1 VEEGDLMKREE
12 EEYIERNQEYEEPPL
27 EDFFVNED
35 DIRRKEETTRK
46 RKKLVKLI
54 SLIIILALSVN
65 VWGIFPKLFNLPS
78 IQFLLKSK
86 ELSNDIRIEE
96 WKKAVVS
103 INGNGSK
110 GTGFNID
117 PSGKIL
123 TNSHVV
129 EEMDSIMVT
138 FPDGQLFSADVISD
152 YPEYDFSLLEIEGES
167 LPTLNLYRSS
177 DQEEVGKHIYI
188 IGNPLAYSFIV
199 MEGETAGL
207 YHSSLPKPVLL
218 LDAPIQ
224 SGNSGSPVI
233 NEQGE
238 VIGVVYASIEKTK
251 NNQRFG
257 LAIPIENIIQ
267 ELDID

>member
-1 VEEGDLMKREE
+1 MKREE
-12 EEYIERNQEYEEPPL
+12 EDYIERNLEDEEPPL
-27 EDFFVNED
+27 EDFLLNED
-35 DIRRKEETTRK
+35 DIRRKEETS
-46 RKKLVKLI
+46 KKKKKMIKLI
-54 SLIIILALSVN
+54 SLIIILVLSVN

-103 INGNGSK
+103 INGNGIK

-167 LPTLNLYRSS
+167 LPTLNLYRST

-188 IGNPLAYSFIV
+188 IGNPLAHSFIV

-207 YHSSLPKPVLL
+207 YHSSLLKPVLL

-233 NEQGE
+233 TEDGE

-251 NNQRFG
+251 NNKRFG

>member
-1 VEEGDLMKREE
+1 MNKKEE
-12 EEYIERNQEYEEPPL
+12 EQRTQESEEPHF
-27 EDFFVNED
+27 EDFLVNED
-35 DIRRKEETTRK
+35 DIRRKEERARK
-46 RKKLVKLI
+46 RKKRIKI
-54 SLIIILALSVN
+54 CSIIIILALSVN

-86 ELSNDIRIEE
+86 ELSNDMRVEE

-103 INGNGSK
+103 INGNGRK

-129 EEMDSIMVT
+129 SNMDSILVT
-138 FPDGQLFSADVISD
+138 FPDGQLFSAKVISD
-152 YPEYDFSLLEIEGES
+152 NQDYDFALMEIEGED
-167 LPTLNLYRSS
+167 LPTLDLHRST
-177 DQEEVGKHIYI
+177 DHEDGGKQIYI
-188 IGNPLAYSFIV
+188 IGNPLAHSFIV

-207 YHSSLPKPVLL
+207 YYSSLPNPSLL

-233 NEQGE
+233 NENGQ
-238 VIGVVYASIEKTK
+238 VIGIVYASIEKTK
-251 NNQRFG
+251 SNQRYG

-267 ELDID
+267 ELDMD

>member
-1 VEEGDLMKREE
+1 MKREE
-12 EEYIERNQEYEEPPL
+12 EEDYIKRNQDFEEPPL
-27 EDFFVNED
+27 EDFLVNED
-35 DIRRKEETTRK
+35 DIRRKEETSK
-46 RKKLVKLI
+46 KKKKMIKLV
-54 SLIIILALSVN
+54 SLIIILVLSVN

-103 INGNGSK
+103 INGNGIK

-117 PSGKIL
+117 PSGRIL

-138 FPDGQLFSADVISD
+138 FPDGQPFSADVISD
-152 YPEYDFSLLEIEGES
+152 YPEYDFALLEIKGDS
-167 LPTLNLYRSS
+167 LPTLDLYRST

-188 IGNPLAYSFIV
+188 IGNPLAHSFIV

-233 NEQGE
+233 NEDGE
-238 VIGVVYASIEKTK
+238 VIGVVYASIEKIK

>member
-1 VEEGDLMKREE
+1 MKREE
-12 EEYIERNQEYEEPPL
+12 EEDYIERNPDDEEPPL
-27 EDFFVNED
+27 EDFLVNED
-35 DIRRKEETTRK
+35 DIRRKEETSE
-46 RKKLVKLI
+46 KKKKMIKLI
-54 SLIIILALSVN
+54 SLIIILVVSVN

-86 ELSNDIRIEE
+86 ELSKDIRIEE

-103 INGNGSK
+103 INGNGIK

-117 PSGKIL
+117 QFGKVL

-138 FPDGQLFSADVISD
+138 FPDGQLFSAEVISD
-152 YPEYDFSLLEIEGES
+152 YPEYDFALLEIEGES
-167 LPTLNLYRSS
+167 LPTLDLDRTT

-188 IGNPLAYSFIV
+188 IGNPLAHSFIV

-218 LDAPIQ
+218 LDAPIH

-233 NEQGE
+233 NEDGE
-238 VIGVVYASIEKTK
+238 VIGVVYASIDKTK

>member
-1 VEEGDLMKREE
+1 MKREEE
-12 EEYIERNQEYEEPPL
+12 EEYIERNPDSEEPPL
-27 EDFFVNED
+27 EDFLVNED
-35 DIRRKEETTRK
+35 DNRRKEETSRK
-46 RKKLVKLI
+46 RIKRVKLI

-96 WKKAVVS
+96 WKKAVVLV
-103 INGNGSK
+103 NGNGRK

-117 PSGKIL
+117 ASGKIL
-123 TNSHVV
+123 TNSHVI
-129 EEMDSIMVT
+129 EKMDSILVT
-138 FPDGQLFSADVISD
+138 FPNGQFFSANVISD
-152 YPEYDFSLLEIEGES
+152 YPDYDFALLEIEGES
-167 LPTLNLYRSS
+167 LPTLDLNKST
-177 DQEEVGKHIYI
+177 DQEEVGKPIYI
-188 IGNPLAYSFIV
+188 IGNPLAHSFIV
-199 MEGETAGL
+199 MEGETAGV

-233 NEQGE
+233 NENGE

-267 ELDID
+267 ELNID

>member
-1 VEEGDLMKREE
+1 MKREE
-12 EEYIERNQEYEEPPL
+12 EEDYIERNQDYEEPPL
-27 EDFFVNED
+27 EDFFMNED
-35 DIRRKEETTRK
+35 DIRRKEETSRK
-46 RKKLVKLI
+46 RKKLIKFL
-54 SLIIILALSVN
+54 SLIIILVMSVN

-96 WKKAVVS
+96 WKMAVVS
-103 INGNGSK
+103 INGNGIK

-129 EEMDSIMVT
+129 EKMDSILVT
-138 FPDGQLFSADVISD
+138 FPDGQLFSAEVISE
-152 YPEYDFSLLEIEGES
+152 YPNHDFALLKIEGES
-167 LPTLNLYRSS
+167 LPTLDLYRST
-177 DQEEVGKHIYI
+177 DQVEAGKHIYI
-188 IGNPLAYSFIV
+188 IGNPLAHSFIV
-199 MEGETAGL
+199 MEGETSGL
-207 YHSSLPKPVLL
+207 YQSSLPKPVLL

-233 NEQGE
+233 NEDGE

-251 NNQRFG
+251 NTQRFG